1 MDLQSAVQSCFP
13 HLAYLEVFTS
23 HLVFDVAMSSF
34 IVSLCTAAALR
45 MQAEERKLVVTWRVL
60 LQAGSDIADKFEPQL
75 CEVAWEQL
83 KGLLGRTRNAVQLE
97 VFLEEEETATSST
110 TSSSEI

>member
-1 MDLQSAVQSCFP
+1 
-13 HLAYLEVFTS
+13 
-23 HLVFDVAMSSF
+23 
-34 IVSLCTAAALR
+34 

-110 TSSSEI
+110 TSSSEIWRNWAHSGVMSTSGWLALIWLSRVGYF